1 MALFLESARVEDA
14 KKAES
19 MWFIEGIVTNPK
31 RLEEI
36 GKPSLAVLEE
46 LVETFD
52 GHVFYQLTAQTLEAR
67 LDEAWQA
74 YELRPDRVVIKLH
87 ASTENLIFLARV
99 PEIEVAITTIFHPM
113 QAYAAAEANAAY
125 VMVHVNRAQQY
136 LGSFESLL
144 RQTTAVLK
152 DSTTKLLATDIHSRE
167 QALSALEA
175 GAHHIALP
183 AELMLAIGNDP
194 NTQRAVEELL

>member
-1 MALFLESARVEDA
+1 MALFLESARIEDA

-19 MWFIEGIVTNPK
+19 MWFVDGIVTNPK
-31 RLEEI
+31 RIEDI
-36 GKPSLAVLEE
+36 GKPALEVLED

-52 GHVFYQLTAQTLEAR
+52 GHVFYQLRAQTLEAR

-99 PEIEVAITTIFHPM
+99 PEIEIAITLVFNPL
-113 QAYAAAEANAAY
+113 QAYAAAKANAAY

-136 LGSFESLL
+136 LGSYEPLIQQVATIL
-144 RQTTAVLK
+144 AG
-152 DSTTKLLATDIHSRE
+152 STTKLLATDITSVE
-167 QALSALEA
+167 QALKALEA
-175 GAHHIALP
+175 GADHIALP
-183 AELMLAIGNDP
+183 MELMMSVGSDP
-194 NTQRAVEELL
+194 HTQRAIEELL